1 MTVSVSLYEL
11 NCGMG
16 RRCKHR
22 LLSSFS
28 TNDLD
33 ASAAIYVRKNQQWFS
48 LLMLN
53 MLLHLADVYLLQ
65 FDHASAE
72 EVWRK
77 RENS

>member
-1 MTVSVSLYEL
+1 MR
-11 NCGMG
+11 

-22 LLSSFS
+22 LLSSCF

-65 FDHASAE
+65 FDHESAE

-77 RENS
+77 RNNS